1 MREEL
6 GKSKLLYLVLF
17 GFFFIMSKR
26 QGGGD
31 VYYNIWRR
39 RRGYYQHS
47 DPECLNI

>member
-17 GFFFIMSKR
+17 GFFTMSKR

-39 RRGYYQHS
+39 RRR
-47 DPECLNI
+47 